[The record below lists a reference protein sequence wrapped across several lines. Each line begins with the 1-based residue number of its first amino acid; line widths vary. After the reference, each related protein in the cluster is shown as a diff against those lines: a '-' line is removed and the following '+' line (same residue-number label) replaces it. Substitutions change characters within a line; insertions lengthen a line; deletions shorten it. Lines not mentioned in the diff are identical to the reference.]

1 MDEHR
6 RIETVMKRL
15 SSWARTLGNSD
26 QDGRSELAEFVEFI
40 QSFTDALHHGKEEEI
55 LFAMMVERGF
65 SRQQGPI
72 AVMLS
77 EHAEGRALTGTLRV
91 LSKALAPW
99 TEEERGMVA
108 RASRAFVDLLAAH
121 IEKEDQILYPM
132 AESRLSAADW
142 DEITRRFERF
152 ESSAENAVLR
162 QKLAPLIARLE
173 S

>member
-1 MDEHR
+1 MLSMIRQVATHAADSAADVPLLAYLPTR
-6 RIETVMKRL
+6 FLASSAWSVYQLRATRSSPARL
-15 SSWARTLGNSD
+15 SSSSGT
-26 QDGRSELAEFVEFI
+26 GR
-40 QSFTDALHHGKEEEI
+40 
-55 LFAMMVERGF
+55 
-65 SRQQGPI
+65 
-72 AVMLS
+72 
-77 EHAEGRALTGTLRV
+77 RATQNR
-91 LSKALAPW
+91 K
-99 TEEERGMVA
+99 A